1 MRERV
6 QAMQAIWTQEEASF
20 EGEHVRF
27 ERMLCWP
34 KPLQDPYPPVLIGG
48 LGEKVHDRVLS
59 YGDGWLPNRMAPE
72 DLAPRIATLRE
83 RAGRHVPVTYFGAAP
98 EILGALAEAGVDR
111 ALISVPPGPADTVL
125 PFVERH
131 AELVARL
138 G

>member
-1 MRERV
+1 MK
-6 QAMQAIWTQEEASF
+6 AIWTQDEATF

-27 ERMLCWP
+27 ERILCWP
-34 KPLQDPYPPVLIGG
+34 KPLQDPHPPLLIGG

-59 YGDGWLPNRMAPE
+59 YSDGWLPNRLAPA
-72 DLAPRIATLRE
+72 DLAPRSSALRE

-98 EILGALAEAGVDR
+98 GILDALAEAGVDR

-125 PFVERH
+125 GFVERH
-131 AELVARL
+131 AQLVARL